1 MVMAIFDYY
10 KEAKKHGEGGIV
22 FCSKQKK
29 KESALLQGYESA
41 AKTPCMKSRSI

>member
-29 KESALLQGYESA
+29 RERFA
-41 AKTPCMKSRSI
+41 SRI

>member
-29 KESALLQGYESA
+29 KRALCF
-41 AKTPCMKSRSI
+41 KDMKARQKHLA